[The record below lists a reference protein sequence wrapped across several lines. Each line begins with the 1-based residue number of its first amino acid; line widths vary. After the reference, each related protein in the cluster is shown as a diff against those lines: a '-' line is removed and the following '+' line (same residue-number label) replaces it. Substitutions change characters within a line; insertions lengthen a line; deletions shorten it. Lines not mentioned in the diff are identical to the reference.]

1 MAPCKV
7 QIERQELLG
16 TARRPDGAE
25 QMVSWVLSE
34 EEGRME
40 GSGHKIGPQAL
51 PWEEGQAF
59 QQPVAGLSWSQKN
72 CVCRKCGR
80 AH

>member
-1 MAPCKV
+1 
-7 QIERQELLG
+7 
-16 TARRPDGAE
+16 
-25 QMVSWVLSE
+25 MVSWVLSE

-80 AH
+80 AR